1 MSRMYRPLEKSIEL
15 LQKDQTGNAYIAL
28 SLINLKSHK
37 KNVKVTEDQC
47 FGKSLMLNEA
57 KEENERMKNEVTE
70 IKKEYEKVKE
80 EKENLEVFSD
90 GRINNLTEKANEK
103 DERINNLLDA
113 VSIRDLTINILNKYN
128 DNLEDNK
135 QKNGRT
141 DVKNQKE
148 IRIK

>member
-1 MSRMYRPLEKSIEL
+1 MSRMYSPLEKSIEL

-57 KEENERMKNEVTE
+57 KQENERMKCEVTE

-80 EKENLEVFSD
+80 EKENIEVFSD
-90 GRINNLTEKANEK
+90 GRINNLTEKANAQ
-103 DERINNLLDA
+103 DERINNLLEA

-135 QKNGRT
+135 KKWKKRCQKSKGN
-141 DVKNQKE
+141 
-148 IRIK
+148 

>member
-1 MSRMYRPLEKSIEL
+1 
-15 LQKDQTGNAYIAL
+15 
-28 SLINLKSHK
+28 
-37 KNVKVTEDQC
+37 
-47 FGKSLMLNEA
+47 MLNEA
-57 KEENERMKNEVTE
+57 KQENERMKCEVAE

-80 EKENLEVFSD
+80 EKENIEVFSD

-128 DNLEDNK
+128 DNLEDK
-135 QKNGRT
+135 KKNGRK

-148 IRIK
+148 IRII